1 MENTISYIKRN
12 APSNKRFELTA
23 LGCQE
28 FCMRKIHASS
38 PIALLLRRRA
48 LGPCSQFNRA
58 LNGLYMYGRKRNEN
72 ERNSRF
78 SQAVFVSG
86 K

>member
-1 MENTISYIKRN
+1 MEITISYIKRN

-28 FCMRKIHASS
+28 FCMRKIPASS

-58 LNGLYMYGRKRNEN
+58 LDGLKMKTKETKIKWNFPSALLIQSWRL
-72 ERNSRF
+72 
-78 SQAVFVSG
+78 
-86 K
+86 